1 MVNKIIMSN
10 NNLRENK
17 TMQMVSNELLSKTK
31 TSNLLEKAEVHF
43 SKGNELKKQGMLT
56 EAIAS

>member
-1 MVNKIIMSN
+1 MSN